1 MKLLA
6 VLVLLGLVGCASR
19 TPPVKPVPYEQL
31 KLIRYNNYK
40 DCANIDGH
48 IKMLEDQLK
57 IRGMYSVDPETLNE
71 PDRMYNATAR
81 ILIWNLRI
89 DCNNRDRFSKR

>member
-6 VLVLLGLVGCASR
+6 VLVLLGLMGCASR
-19 TPPVKPVPYEQL
+19 TPPVKPIPYEQL
-31 KLIRYNNYK
+31 TSIRYSYR
-40 DCANIDGH
+40 DCSNINGH
-48 IKMLEDQLK
+48 INMLEDQLK
-57 IRGMYSVDPETLNE
+57 IRGMTNVDPETLNE